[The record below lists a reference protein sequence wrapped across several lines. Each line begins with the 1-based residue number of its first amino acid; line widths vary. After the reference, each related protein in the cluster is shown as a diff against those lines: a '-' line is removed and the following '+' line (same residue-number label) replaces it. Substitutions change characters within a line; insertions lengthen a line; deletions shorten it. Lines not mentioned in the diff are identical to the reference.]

1 MCRQFNSGPR
11 HRLSSSIP
19 DHQSVPQ
26 GRSFGGVAVRL
37 LALSLAALTACSG
50 PLPST
55 SPEPSNAAASAPTQS
70 PTPTPT
76 PRPLTDVRSVG
87 VFGTSVAASGDFS
100 GPGKSQIALLQ
111 DPLRDSSVKITVRD
125 ANADGETFSESTWLT
140 TAPRSFMISRAK
152 FVVADVTFD
161 GKDDLVALYDA
172 GENRSSL
179 LVFKSTGT
187 AFMPPEQWWLGQD
200 YPWSRA
206 RYVMAG
212 KFAANGHDAVLV
224 AYQDEGFDMRI
235 HYFDSSGSAFTFGG
249 SQGVY
254 DSGPGQVDLSRVRFV
269 VGRFT
274 RSGGAQQLAALYQYP
289 NARVR
294 LNVFDPSPSGLVLQ
308 TGVYKTAEGEYDLA
322 RASVVAADVT
332 GDGKDDLLSLY
343 GDPDGSAHVHVFDS
357 AAGFRPSNSW
367 TGWATLPAASTCGG
381 ATALLVGDWN
391 GDRRVDA
398 LGLAPTDGT
407 PARSALLRNLGTSFK
422 VTATT
427 EETLCPR
434 WPLTGLPLAIGDSP
448 TKRPL
453 YVKVDNNPTARPHYG
468 ISKADQVYEWLV
480 EGLTTRLAA
489 VFQSRDPDVIGS
501 VRSVRMTD
509 LPVVPSL
516 GAALVYTGGGPEE
529 LMALHYD
536 EAVAHRYIDL
546 RPGFGWGYRVG
557 FRPAPYNY
565 FTTYRALQD
574 AMTNAPDADQ
584 PANVPAWDFLPPTI
598 TDPLAGGF
606 AGSVAASSI
615 SVPYRALFGVR
626 YQYNEGARTYA
637 RFDDGVREVDAASGE
652 AIAAK
657 HIVIIL
663 TEVHFT
669 DAFVLDPACNPK
681 LDMVLIGT
689 GEGSVFR
696 DGKRQDVTWSRPD
709 IFDVFT
715 LRNQTGD
722 TVRLAPG
729 QTWIHIVPKDWT
741 IPSQ

>member
-1 MCRQFNSGPR
+1 
-11 HRLSSSIP
+11 
-19 DHQSVPQ
+19 
-26 GRSFGGVAVRL
+26 
-37 LALSLAALTACSG
+37 
-50 PLPST
+50 
-55 SPEPSNAAASAPTQS
+55 
-70 PTPTPT
+70 
-76 PRPLTDVRSVG
+76 LTDVRSVG

-187 AFMPPEQWWLGQD
+187 AFMPPEQWWLGQE

-212 KFAANGHDAVLV
+212 KFAANGHDAILV
-224 AYQDEGFDMRI
+224 AYQNESFDMRI

-254 DSGPGQVDLSRVRFV
+254 DSGPGQVDLSRVRFA

-274 RSGGAQQLAALYQYP
+274 RSGGAQQVAALYQYP
-289 NARVR
+289 NAHVR
-294 LNVFDPSPSGLVLQ
+294 LNVFDPSPNGLMLQ
-308 TGVYKTAEGEYDLA
+308 SNVYETAEGEYDLA

-332 GDGKDDLLSLY
+332 GDGKDDLVSLY
-343 GDPDGSAHVHVFDS
+343 GDADGSAHVHVFD
-357 AAGFRPSNSW
+357 AASSFRPSNSW
-367 TGWATLPAASTCGG
+367 SGWATLPAASACAG

-391 GDRRVDA
+391 GDRKVDA

-407 PARSALLRNLGTSFK
+407 GARSALLRNLGTSFK
-422 VTATT
+422 LTATN

-434 WPLTGLPLAIGDSP
+434 WPLTGLPLAIGDSA

-453 YVKVDNNPTARPHYG
+453 YVKIDNNPTARPHYG

-516 GAALVYTGGGPEE
+516 GAALVYSGGGPEE

-536 EAVAHRYIDL
+536 DAVAHRYIDL
-546 RPGFGWGYRVG
+546 RPGYGWGYRVP

-565 FTTYRALQD
+565 FTTLRAVQD
-574 AMTNAPDADQ
+574 AISNAPDADQ
-584 PANVPAWDFLPPTI
+584 PANVPAWDFLPPTV

-606 AGSVAASSI
+606 NGSVAAATI

-626 YQYNEGARTYA
+626 YQYDANSRTYA
-637 RFDDGVREVDAASGE
+637 RFDDGVREVDAANGQVV
-652 AIAAK
+652 AAK
-657 HIVIIL
+657 NIVIIQ

-669 DAFVLDPACNPK
+669 DAFGLDPAGNPK
-681 LDMVLIGT
+681 LDMVLTGT
-689 GEGSVFR
+689 GQGSVFR
-696 DGKRQDVTWSRPD
+696 DGQRQDITWSRPD